1 MASKPGES
9 RAMNVVLLSPN
20 FPPSYYQFAV
30 ALRRLDAN
38 VFGIGDVPFDV
49 LRPELRR
56 ALTEYYRVDS
66 LHDYAQVLRACAY
79 LTYRYGKIDR
89 LESHNEYWLETDAR
103 LRLDFNITGLKPV
116 DMEAVKRK
124 AKMKEVFRAGGVDVA
139 RGAIIRTRKDAEAF
153 IAEVGYPVI
162 AKPDV
167 GVGASATFKISSDTD
182 LERFFVERPVVDY
195 VMEEF
200 IVGQLCSFDGLTDQ
214 NGRLV
219 FYTAH
224 FYKSGIMEVVNN
236 SLDVFACSLRE
247 IPSGL
252 EEAGKRAVR
261 AFDVRERF
269 FHVEFF
275 HVESEDRYVVVE
287 MNMRPPGGV
296 MLDVMNYAN
305 DVDLFQQWANVVV
318 HNSFAVE
325 YTRPYYCAFVA
336 RRYQIDYRN
345 THDDVLEACAPLLV
359 HHEPVSPVFSRA
371 MGDYA
376 YLVRSPDFDELMQA
390 IDFIQE
396 V

>member
-1 MASKPGES
+1 
-9 RAMNVVLLSPN
+9 MNIVLLSPS

-30 ALRRLDAN
+30 ALRRLDVN
-38 VFGIGDVPFDV
+38 VFGIGDTPFDA
-49 LRPELRR
+49 LRPELRN

-66 LHDYAQVLRACAY
+66 LHDYAQILRACAY

-89 LESHNEYWLETDAR
+89 LESHNEYWLETDAH
-103 LRLDFNITGLKPV
+103 LRLDFNIAGLKPV
-116 DMEAVKRK
+116 DMEVVKRK
-124 AKMKEVFRAGGVDVA
+124 AKMKEVFCAGGVEVA
-139 RGAIIRTRKDAEAF
+139 RGTVIRTRQDAENF
-153 IAEVGYPVI
+153 ITEVGYPVI
-162 AKPDV
+162 AKPDI
-167 GVGASATFKISSDTD
+167 GVGASATFKIGSDRD
-182 LERFFVERPVVDY
+182 LERFFAERPIIDY

-236 SLDVFACSLRE
+236 NLDIFACSLRE
-247 IPSGL
+247 IPPGF

-275 HVESEDRYVVVE
+275 HVEPEDRWVVVE

-296 MLDVMNYAN
+296 MLDVLNYAN
-305 DVDLFQQWANVVV
+305 DIDLFQQWANVVV
-318 HNSFAVE
+318 HNLFTVE
-325 YTRPYYCAFVA
+325 YSRPYHCAFVA
-336 RRYQIDYRN
+336 RRHQIDYR
-345 THDDVLEACAPLLV
+345 HAHGDVLQVCDPVLV
-359 HHEPVSPVFSRA
+359 QHEPISPVFSRA

-376 YLVRSPDFDELMQA
+376 YLVRSPDFDVVGQA